1 MPKRNKW
8 ITKNCQKNE
17 ILVHVVKRMKRE
29 KNNFWKNRHK
39 KGWKIEKYS
48 ERSETGNL
56 KPRRGQAPKTLEE
69 KKKNHCMF
77 LYMLCF
83 CTCHVFVQV
92 ISLYMS
98 CFCTCFVFV
107 QVMFLYTLYFC
118 TLHVFVQV
126 GQPKKFFTKFSSNF
140 VPAVNHHGSNLF
152 KTLDFSSNH
161 RFQNCHQQIL

>member
-29 KNNFWKNRHK
+29 KIIFEKIDIK
-39 KGWKIEKYS
+39 KGWKGWKG
-48 ERSETGNL
+48 RKGRKPT

-77 LYMLCF
+77 LHMLCF

-92 ISLYMS
+92 ISLYVS
-98 CFCTCFVFV
+98 CFCTWFVFV
-107 QVMFLYTLYFC
+107 QVMFLYTLFFC

-126 GQPKKFFTKFSSNF
+126 AQLKKFFIKFSSNF
-140 VPAVNHHGSNLF
+140 IPAVNHHGSNLF
-152 KTLDFSSNH
+152 KTLEFSSNH

>member
-17 ILVHVVKRMKRE
+17 ILVHVLKRIKRE
-29 KNNFWKNRHK
+29 KGIYEKKVGKVGKLGMSGKLLNRK
-39 KGWKIEKYS
+39 
-48 ERSETGNL
+48 

-107 QVMFLYTLYFC
+107 QVMFLYTLFFC

-161 RFQNCHQQIL
+161 RFQNYHQQIP